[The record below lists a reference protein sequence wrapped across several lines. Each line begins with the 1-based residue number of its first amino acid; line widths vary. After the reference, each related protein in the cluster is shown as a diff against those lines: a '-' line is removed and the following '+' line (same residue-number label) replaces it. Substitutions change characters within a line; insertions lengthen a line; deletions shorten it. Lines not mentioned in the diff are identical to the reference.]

1 MVGIGHNSEGR
12 VRCIFRSHGD
22 RGYTK
27 LRNAF
32 LQDRDISD
40 ETRGLIARLL
50 SLPEDWEVTV
60 QSIIA
65 SGKAGRDKVYRMLKE
80 AEKFGYIKP
89 ERDRKEAGKFDR
101 QLYLVSDDPQ
111 SLIER
116 VAQEIHDLEH
126 GGQPLPENPDVAET
140 AENKPFPGKPEAVSD
155 PRPDLPYLGNQDV
168 GEAVEDQGL
177 HPRPGKPDTAEPL
190 PAKPLPE
197 NPEADKR
204 NINNNNIPPIV
215 PPADNSTPP
224 AKPKRGRSNVP
235 DQYPHDFEEFWKVY
249 PRREGK
255 ADACRAWQRLTLQ
268 QKRKAYVAL
277 KSQLTV
283 LKTRMSDPHGNFCPH
298 PATWINDGRFDDDP
312 PDTSTPPVTWH
323 ARRQREQDECDARYL
338 DSIERPKVKPQPIE
352 EDEVYG

>member
-1 MVGIGHNSEGR
+1 MGWGGSVMVGIGHNSEGR

-140 AENKPFPGKPEAVSD
+140 AE
-155 PRPDLPYLGNQDV
+155 
-168 GEAVEDQGL
+168 
-177 HPRPGKPDTAEPL
+177 PL

-204 NINNNNIPPIV
+204 NINNNNIPPIA

-235 DQYPHDFEEFWKVY
+235 DQYPHDFEEVWKVY
-249 PRREGK
+249 RRREGK

-277 KSQLTV
+277 KSQLTGV
-283 LKTRMSDPHGNFCPH
+283 KTRMSDPPGNFCPH
-298 PATWINDGRFDDDP
+298 PASWLNDGRFDDDP
-312 PDTSTPPVTWH
+312 PATRTPPAPWH
-323 ARRQREQDECDARYL
+323 ARR
-338 DSIERPKVKPQPIE
+338 
-352 EDEVYG
+352 

>member
-1 MVGIGHNSEGR
+1 MGWGGSVMVGIGHNSEGR

-126 GGQPLPENPDVAET
+126 GGQPLPENP
-140 AENKPFPGKPEAVSD
+140 
-155 PRPDLPYLGNQDV
+155 
-168 GEAVEDQGL
+168 
-177 HPRPGKPDTAEPL
+177 
-190 PAKPLPE
+190 
-197 NPEADKR
+197 EADKR

-312 PDTSTPPVTWH
+312 PDPSTPPVTWQ
-323 ARRQREQDECDARYL
+323 ARRQRKQDECDARYL

-352 EDEVYG
+352 EDEVYGLPDGSYRGGTWGSGE